1 MVTSGSAVRSTRP
14 ARSLS
19 RTVAGSFF
27 ASLVAATENSNGR
40 SCLRS
45 AISISIP
52 GSANAPSTSTTRAI
66 GSRDAE
72 GCSTISTTT
81 TSPDLAPPRSA
92 GPISKS
98 CSMRLFSATANQ
110 SPRSSCSLPTTVR
123 LARSSTSTIS
133 PSGRPRRSTPV
144 RRTEHA
150 VAVQRLVHLALGQHD
165 VGRAVVGLEEAEAV
179 RVTLQDA
186 GDEVELGRD
195 EQLALAVDDDLAVAL
210 HRREAAGERFA
221 RAGVDGERLL
231 DLGGGLRHAGVAQ
244 RRQDR
249 GAGGHELGV
258 EVAARVAGGSFR
270 GRNGIAAA
278 MLGGRGGGW
287 KGRGGAGLF

>member
-1 MVTSGSAVRSTRP
+1 MQPPDDGAVGPLEHVDDLAFRP
-14 ARSLS
+14 AAPVDAL
-19 RTVAGSFF
+19 
-27 ASLVAATENSNGR
+27 AADR
-40 SCLRS
+40 
-45 AISISIP
+45 
-52 GSANAPSTSTTRAI
+52 
-66 GSRDAE
+66 
-72 GCSTISTTT
+72 
-81 TSPDLAPPRSA
+81 
-92 GPISKS
+92 
-98 CSMRLFSATANQ
+98 
-110 SPRSSCSLPTTVR
+110 
-123 LARSSTSTIS
+123 
-133 PSGRPRRSTPV
+133 
-144 RRTEHA
+144 HA

-165 VGRAVVGLEEAEAV
+165 VGRAVVGPEEAEAV

-210 HRREAAGERFA
+210 HRRETAGERFA
-221 RAGVDGERLL
+221 RAGVDRERLL

-270 GRNGIAAA
+270 GGNGIAAA
-278 MLGGRGGGW
+278 LLGGRGGGW